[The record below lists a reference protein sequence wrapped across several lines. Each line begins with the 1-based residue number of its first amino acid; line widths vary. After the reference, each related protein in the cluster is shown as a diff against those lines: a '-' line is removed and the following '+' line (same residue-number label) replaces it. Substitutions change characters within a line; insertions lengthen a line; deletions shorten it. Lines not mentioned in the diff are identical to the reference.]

1 MYRGLET
8 QMYLDPL
15 SPPFPTQYLTIVPT
29 RNMLVMVPALQLVLV
44 LLWLLLLLL
53 LLLLSAERCNGGN
66 SLVLKNCQ

>member
-1 MYRGLET
+1 
-8 QMYLDPL
+8 MYLDPL

-29 RNMLVMVPALQLVLV
+29 RNMLVMVPVLRLVLVLLRLLV

-66 SLVLKNCQ
+66 SLVLKNRQ